1 MSKNLNLPNILSL
14 ARVAL
19 LPFIVLC
26 LKYNQNRLLLALMF
40 LAVLTDYLDGF
51 YARRLGQV
59 TDSGKILDPLAD
71 KICVITMVIALW
83 LWRGFPLWAVILIV
97 GRDLMIVLGAL
108 FLMKKR
114 KIVPV
119 SNWPG
124 KIAVAVMAA
133 TIICYSLNWQ
143 PWGLYLLYG
152 SVVMVFV
159 SGAVYLLT
167 SPLPLSKSIWRGN
180 GVNRKEQ

>member
-1 MSKNLNLPNILSL
+1 MNKNLNFPNILSL

-26 LKYNQNRLLLALMF
+26 LKYNQNWLLLVLLF
-40 LAVLTDYLDGF
+40 LAVLTDYFDGF
-51 YARRLGQV
+51 FARRLGQV

-71 KICVITMVIALW
+71 KICVNTLTMALW
-83 LWRGFPLWAVILIV
+83 LWRGFPLWAAVLIV
-97 GRDLMIVLGAL
+97 ARDLMIVVGGL
-108 FLMKKR
+108 FIMKKR
-114 KIVPV
+114 KVVPV

-124 KIAVAVMAA
+124 KWAVTLMAA

-152 SVVMVFV
+152 SVVMVVV
-159 SGAVYLLT
+159 SGILYLKVLT
-167 SPLPLSKSIWRGN
+167 PTRG
-180 GVNRKEQ
+180 

>member
-1 MSKNLNLPNILSL
+1 MNKNLNFPNILSL

-26 LKYNQNRLLLALMF
+26 LKYNQNLLLLVLLF
-40 LAVLTDYLDGF
+40 LAVLTDYFDGF
-51 YARRLGQV
+51 FARRLGQV

-71 KICVITMVIALW
+71 KICVNTLTVALW
-83 LWRGFPLWAVILIV
+83 LWRGFPLWAVVLIAA
-97 GRDLMIVLGAL
+97 RDLIIVIGGLL
-108 FLMKKR
+108 IMHKK
-114 KIVPV
+114 KVVPV

-124 KIAVAVMAA
+124 KWAVTFMAA

-152 SVVMVFV
+152 SVVMVVV
-159 SGAVYLLT
+159 SGVLYLKVLT
-167 SPLPLSKSIWRGN
+167 PTRG
-180 GVNRKEQ
+180 